1 MVNYTVVYT
10 KDAAKDIPRLKAA
23 HLDEKAKKLIEL
35 LKEDPFQTPPP
46 LEKLLGDL
54 SGAYSRRIN
63 VKHRPVYQVY
73 EKEKVVKVVS
83 LWSHYER

>member
-10 KDAAKDIPRLKAA
+10 KEATKDIPKLKAA
-23 HLDEKAKKLIEL
+23 HLEEKAKKLIEL

-54 SGAYSRRIN
+54 AGAYSRRIN
-63 VKHRPVYQVY
+63 VKHRLVYQVY

>member
-10 KDAAKDIPRLKAA
+10 KEATKDIPKLKAA

-54 SGAYSRRIN
+54 AGAYSRRIN
-63 VKHRPVYQVY
+63 DALDTWYFRQT
-73 EKEKVVKVVS
+73 
-83 LWSHYER
+83 